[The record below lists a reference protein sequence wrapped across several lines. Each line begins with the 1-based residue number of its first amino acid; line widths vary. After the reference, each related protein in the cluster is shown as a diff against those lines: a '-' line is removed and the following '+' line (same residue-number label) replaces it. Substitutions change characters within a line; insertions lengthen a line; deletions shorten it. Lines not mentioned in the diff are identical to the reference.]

1 MPPINDIDRPHS
13 QSGVTKKNP
22 FKKKIQQEKMPQ
34 KNKNQARHL
43 SPEFMQIMKF
53 GRTPRDENEDN
64 VEGKIDGGNQ
74 EPQLFDIQ
82 NTLKRAMSKM
92 LEESLDL
99 TRKSSKQA

>member
-1 MPPINDIDRPHS
+1 
-13 QSGVTKKNP
+13 
-22 FKKKIQQEKMPQ
+22 MPQ

-53 GRTPRDENEDN
+53 GRTPREENEDN
-64 VEGKIDGGNQ
+64 AEGKIDGGN
-74 EPQLFDIQ
+74 EETQLFDIQ
-82 NTLKRAMSKM
+82 NTLKKAMSKM

>member
-1 MPPINDIDRPHS
+1 
-13 QSGVTKKNP
+13 
-22 FKKKIQQEKMPQ
+22 
-34 KNKNQARHL
+34 
-43 SPEFMQIMKF
+43 MKF
-53 GRTPRDENEDN
+53 GRTPRDENEEN
-64 VEGKIDGGNQ
+64 EEGKIDGGNQ